1 MKEKSIYFA
10 VEKIYCILGA
20 IYIIFM
26 LEFSG
31 FKSLKSLESL
41 VSLVRLHRK
50 VSKSRE
56 TFKVRDF
63 VNTSQNEIGM
73 HIVSA
78 IFFSDEISKFCT
90 KFGALHYEISTKM
103 AKIGKN

>member
-1 MKEKSIYFA
+1 MNKKEEKSIYFA
-10 VEKIYCILGA
+10 VERLYCILGA
-20 IYIIFM
+20 IYTVFA

-31 FKSLKSLESL
+31 FKSLESL

-63 VNTSQNEIGM
+63 VNTTQDAC
-73 HIVSA
+73 V
-78 IFFSDEISKFCT
+78 
-90 KFGALHYEISTKM
+90 
-103 AKIGKN
+103 

>member
-31 FKSLKSLESL
+31 FKSLESL

-63 VNTSQNEIGM
+63 VNTNYYM
-73 HIVSA
+73 
-78 IFFSDEISKFCT
+78 
-90 KFGALHYEISTKM
+90 
-103 AKIGKN
+103 KIGLLAQIKKGFCM

>member
-31 FKSLKSLESL
+31 FKSLESL

-63 VNTSQNEIGM
+63 VNTIRDQKTVAL
-73 HIVSA
+73 VSLA
-78 IFFSDEISKFCT
+78 PLQISEFQVPRICQ
-90 KFGALHYEISTKM
+90 KM
-103 AKIGKN
+103 GHM

>member
-1 MKEKSIYFA
+1 MINKLKEKSIFFA

-31 FKSLKSLESL
+31 FKSLESL

-63 VNTSQNEIGM
+63 VNTSAKVMQLYCPTRSYPA
-73 HIVSA
+73 IV
-78 IFFSDEISKFCT
+78 
-90 KFGALHYEISTKM
+90 LYQ
-103 AKIGKN
+103 

>member
-31 FKSLKSLESL
+31 FKSLESL

-63 VNTSQNEIGM
+63 VNTSPLPQIIAQFH
-73 HIVSA
+73 HISSCSHVNTY
-78 IFFSDEISKFCT
+78 SKHF
-90 KFGALHYEISTKM
+90 EM
-103 AKIGKN
+103 

>member
-31 FKSLKSLESL
+31 FKSLESL

-63 VNTSQNEIGM
+63 ANTSPL
-73 HIVSA
+73 IVPFFVLGRYIA
-78 IFFSDEISKFCT
+78 I
-90 KFGALHYEISTKM
+90 
-103 AKIGKN
+103 

>member
-1 MKEKSIYFA
+1 MILLKGMA
-10 VEKIYCILGA
+10 VILGA

-31 FKSLKSLESL
+31 FKSLESL
-41 VSLVRLHRK
+41 VSLMRLHRK

-63 VNTSQNEIGM
+63 ANTIITDAQ
-73 HIVSA
+73 
-78 IFFSDEISKFCT
+78 
-90 KFGALHYEISTKM
+90 
-103 AKIGKN
+103 KNVEKK

>member
-1 MKEKSIYFA
+1 MNKKEEKSIYFA
-10 VEKIYCILGA
+10 VERLYCILGA
-20 IYIIFM
+20 IYTVFA

-31 FKSLKSLESL
+31 FKSLESL

-63 VNTSQNEIGM
+63 VNTSTYILYTLSV
-73 HIVSA
+73 I
-78 IFFSDEISKFCT
+78 K
-90 KFGALHYEISTKM
+90 
-103 AKIGKN
+103 